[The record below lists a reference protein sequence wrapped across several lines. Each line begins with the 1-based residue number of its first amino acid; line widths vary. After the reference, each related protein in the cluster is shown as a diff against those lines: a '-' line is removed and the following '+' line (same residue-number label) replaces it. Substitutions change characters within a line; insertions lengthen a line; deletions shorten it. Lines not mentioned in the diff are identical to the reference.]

1 MTPNFSCTLFSVS
14 GSAHEKFGVTSRFD
28 DVLFANVLGTLR
40 PKYKIRGVP
49 MGRCKVDTCWS
60 LFVLVFFFC
69 FLLFCFCFCFCFCL
83 FLFLF
88 VRGNVYSVRMLE
100 KITLQGQSV
109 AIRIR
114 QKCQYFQANHKKT
127 QKRIK

>member
-28 DVLFANVLGTLR
+28 NVLFANVLGTLR

-60 LFVLVFFFC
+60 LFVLVFFFFF
-69 FLLFCFCFCFCFCL
+69 FLLFCFCFCFCL